1 MVEFF
6 SEAIVVNVCR
16 YRSWRAV
23 GDCVITSAASF
34 NALNERKHKM
44 NSKANKVQYLDAFC
58 SPSAAMTFARASL
71 AASAS
76 AAIALQRKIH
86 LKNKSSI

>member
-6 SEAIVVNVCR
+6 SDAIVVNVCK

-23 GDCVITSAASF
+23 GDCMITSAASF
-34 NALNERKHKM
+34 NALIHQK
-44 NSKANKVQYLDAFC
+44 QYLKTNQWNNLYLAAFC
-58 SPSAAMTFARASL
+58 SPSAAITLARASL

-76 AAIALQRKIH
+76 AAIAL
-86 LKNKSSI
+86 